1 MSEEQLHNSNND
13 QFPSCGIVMPIS
25 EIDGLPPAHWSEVLN
40 LLISS
45 AEKAGFTSKLV
56 SESSFSGVIQQ
67 RIIQNLYQN
76 ELVICDVSG
85 QNPNV
90 MFELGLRLAFDK
102 ATIVVVDDK
111 TKISFDT
118 APIEHLIYPRDL
130 RHGKIV
136 DFAERLTEMIKATY
150 EESKKEGY
158 STFLKHFG
166 QFDLKGLQNKEG
178 GVDAYI
184 LTLLQDVSEQISSLR
199 LENDQN
205 RRISRQLNAKFHQLP
220 DGFSKTMTRNLIY
233 ESLKRLDRNNL
244 KLNGETDL
252 IKLSIKVQQDI
263 QSHKGKQFNL
273 ELISDLLEDEAELQK
288 FI

>member
-1 MSEEQLHNSNND
+1 
-13 QFPSCGIVMPIS
+13 MPIS
-25 EIDGLPPAHWSEVLN
+25 EIDGLAPSHWSEVLN
-40 LLISS
+40 LLTGS
-45 AEKAGFTSKLV
+45 AEKAGFSSKLV

-76 ELVICDVSG
+76 EVVICDVSG

-102 ATIVVVDDK
+102 ATIVIVDDK

-136 DFAERLTEMIKATY
+136 DFTERLTEMIKATY
-150 EESKKEGY
+150 AESKKDGY

-178 GVDAYI
+178 GVDAYM

-199 LENDQN
+199 LENDRNKSLSN
-205 RRISRQLNAKFHQLP
+205 RVRTKNYNIPN
-220 DGFSKTMTRNLIY
+220 GFTLSMIRNIVY
-233 ESLKRLDRNNL
+233 EVLKIRNI
-244 KLNGETDL
+244 KLSEETDL
-252 IKLSIKVQQDI
+252 FELSIDVQH
-263 QSHKGKQFNL
+263 SRK
-273 ELISDLLEDEAELQK
+273 EMEM
-288 FI
+288 